1 MKALIIIVFASLLT
15 SGCTIPP
22 SLVKPALVDEGEIF
36 VYLQPFPQEAGM
48 LKFTID
54 QLAAVSSDGREY
66 PLSLAMAE
74 FKGSAMK
81 RQRFLAAGRVPPGQ
95 YVGLSYMVN
104 KAELT
109 GEDGDASLLVPEGPV
124 TIHASFEV
132 RRKKAVVL
140 SLAFRYAES
149 VQSRFRFTPHFS
161 LAIPAMPAGG
171 LLGYV
176 VNRDDNTIT
185 VFDKKSGQVASIIA
199 TGKGPDGISLD
210 QKAGKAYVSL
220 AGEDAVDVIDMAEGM
235 VINRINLNMGDGP
248 RELSLTPDGR
258 FLLTLNA
265 ASRTLSIMD
274 PLVLAELSRTPV
286 GEGPRALLIGRTG
299 GRCYVFNTLSN
310 TISVIDIA
318 NRATVATISTD
329 AGPLMGQFNR
339 KGDRLYVIHAGSPYL
354 SVIDAPSL
362 SIVKRVYVGPGLIS
376 LKIDTVT
383 DMIYA
388 YRKQD
393 ARIEVY
399 DPFSLV
405 PGDYLTAMS
414 GIAYMTIDNET
425 NNLYAVS
432 EEKNMLMSINLTSK
446 KIIAETDVGI
456 NPSRV
461 TMMGER

>member
-1 MKALIIIVFASLLT
+1 MKKLILILFASLLV
-15 SGCTIPP
+15 SGCTLPLSP
-22 SLVKPALVDEGEIF
+22 VKPALVDEGEIF
-36 VYLQPFPQEAGM
+36 VYLQPFQQEAGR

-54 QLAAVSSDGREY
+54 QLAAVGSDGRGY
-66 PLSLAMAE
+66 PLTLAMTELNGNAI
-74 FKGSAMK
+74 K
-81 RQRFLAAGRVPPGQ
+81 RQRFFAAGRVPPGQ
-95 YVGLSYMVN
+95 YAGLSFLVK

-109 GEDGDASLLVPEGPV
+109 AEDGDASLLIPEEPV
-124 TIHASFEV
+124 TIRATFEV

-140 SLAFRYAES
+140 TLAFRYAES
-149 VQSRFRFTPHFS
+149 VQSGFRFTPHFS
-161 LAIPAMPAGG
+161 LAIPSMPASG
-171 LLGYV
+171 LIGYA

-185 VFDKKSGQVASIIA
+185 VFDKKSGQVALIIA
-199 TGKGPDGISLD
+199 TGNGPDGVSLD

-220 AGEDAVDVIDMAEGM
+220 SGEDAIDVIDMTEGI
-235 VINRINLNMGDGP
+235 VINRMNLNMGDGP

-258 FLLTLNA
+258 FLLALNA
-265 ASRTLSIMD
+265 ASRTLSIID
-274 PLVLAELSRTPV
+274 PRVLAELGRIPV
-286 GEGPRALLIGRTG
+286 GEGPHALLIGRTG
-299 GRCYVFNTLSN
+299 GRCYVFNRLSN

-339 KGDRLYVIHAGSPYL
+339 KGDKLYVVHEGSPYL
-354 SVIDAPSL
+354 SVLDALSL
-362 SIVKRVYVGPGLIS
+362 SILKRVYVGPGLIS

-399 DPFSLV
+399 DPFSLI

-414 GIAYMTIDNET
+414 GIVYMTIDNET

-446 KIIAETDVGI
+446 KIVAETDVGI